1 MKKLMIISLAC
12 ALGCG
17 MHAMA
22 QTINDL
28 EAPKHLTATT
38 APLKDAGFDPSGKSA
53 LANIISN
60 VSLNS
65 TLNNGADAKLQAA
78 YQFSPTWSAN
88 ITAQQQLGKTDSSA
102 TFYDFSKGISPGT
115 TITLNIQK
123 LFWQPKLTKAGRDAL
138 IALSK

>member
-88 ITAQQQLGKTDSSA
+88 ITAQLRPALSSA
-102 TFYDFSKGISPGT
+102 ARPRQVFSS
-115 TITLNIQK
+115 
-123 LFWQPKLTKAGRDAL
+123 AAL
-138 IALSK
+138 RPDERRT